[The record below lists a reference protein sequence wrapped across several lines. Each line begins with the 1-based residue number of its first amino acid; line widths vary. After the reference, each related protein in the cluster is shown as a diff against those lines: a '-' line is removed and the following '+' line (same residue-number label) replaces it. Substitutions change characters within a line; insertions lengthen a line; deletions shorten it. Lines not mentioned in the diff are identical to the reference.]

1 MKTKYFF
8 IFTVTSLL
16 TMKTFSQNIFGIYS
30 LTGIHDMAA
39 TFKLNEDSTF
49 NFFYAY
55 GAVDRFADGSFT
67 VSGNQVILKSSKQPG
82 NDFSVDKQY
91 SQNDELVI
99 EIKNNNTLL
108 ASNVLCICVKGEER
122 QEFYADKKGKINA
135 GKNAYDKVYLQH
147 LFYPDI
153 PTLIRD
159 STNKNNYFEVSLKP
173 SLERISFKGID
184 LTIYENTLTC
194 LPNYFMPF
202 EKIVFV
208 KQKEE

>member
-1 MKTKYFF
+1 MNA
-8 IFTVTSLL
+8 L
-16 TMKTFSQNIFGIYS
+16 SQNIFGIYS

-39 TFKLNEDSTF
+39 SFRLNADSTF
-49 NFFYAY
+49 DFFYAY
-55 GAVDRFADGSFT
+55 GAADRFADGTFT
-67 VSGNQVILKSSKQPG
+67 VQGDQVILKSSKLPG

-91 SQNDELVI
+91 KQSGELVI

-108 ASNVLCICVKGEER
+108 ASNVLCICFKGEEME
-122 QEFYADKKGKINA
+122 EFYADKNGKINA

-159 STNKNNYFEVSLKP
+159 SANNNNYFEVSLKP
-173 SLERISFKGID
+173 SLEKISFKGID
-184 LTIYENTLTC
+184 LTVSGNTLTC

-208 KQKEE
+208 KQEEE